1 MKSILNLCILLLIL
15 SCTKDDNNKI
25 TPENS
30 SPTVKLNTTYEVN
43 ITEDIIYAEG
53 LSHNSWNSP
62 NTTVVPLLMDSYV
75 PENNLQNRPLLMLI
89 HGGAFVG
96 GSKQQDA
103 IVDMANYYSSRGFVV
118 FSIDYRLRDQMGT
131 IPQEWVDASSGGAPS
146 NLNQIYAM
154 YPAHRDAKAA
164 LRWIIANADNYHI
177 NTDKIAAKYKKPKT
191 RGDKNYNKRNKKK

>member
-1 MKSILNLCILLLIL
+1 LIL
-15 SCTKDDNNKI
+15 SCAKDDNNKI

-30 SPTVKLNTTYEVN
+30 SPTVKLNTAYEVN

-96 GSKQQDA
+96 GSK
-103 IVDMANYYSSRGFVV
+103 
-118 FSIDYRLRDQMGT
+118 
-131 IPQEWVDASSGGAPS
+131 
-146 NLNQIYAM
+146 
-154 YPAHRDAKAA
+154 
-164 LRWIIANADNYHI
+164 
-177 NTDKIAAKYKKPKT
+177 
-191 RGDKNYNKRNKKK
+191 